1 MSWPRDLAVCRVQR
15 VAELDPRL
23 RVQPVLSVAL
33 PVVRAE
39 VEHERGAGR

>member
-1 MSWPRDLAVCRVQR
+1 MSRPHDLAVCRVQR

-23 RVQPVLSVAL
+23 RVQPVLSVSL
-33 PVVRAE
+33 PVVGAE